1 MPDATGLDLQAA
13 QDLLQ
18 DVSGNMFYISSS
30 ADATGE
36 GRMQL
41 VDSNWVVCSQNVAP
55 GETVTEDVDVIFY
68 VVKDDEACP

>member
-1 MPDATGLDLQAA
+1 
-13 QDLLQ
+13 
-18 DVSGNMFYISSS
+18 MFYISSS

-68 VVKDDEACP
+68 VDKDDEACP